1 MLYKILLLPAR
12 LAIYFYCRKIV
23 INNKAILDEKGPLL
37 IAANH
42 PNSFLDAIIVS
53 TLFKKPIYSL
63 ARGDA
68 FSNKLVT
75 KILTSLNMLPVYR
88 VSEGVENLENNYITF
103 DACQQLFRENKIVL
117 IFSEGKCIN
126 EWHLRPLKKGS
137 ARLALTAW
145 MHNTPLRVLPLGI
158 NYNSFRRFGKI
169 MVLNFGNFISKSDMY
184 EEFTSGKAIN
194 EFNDLL
200 QEQLESLVYEI
211 SPNDANKLKSIFN
224 VSQSNFKKILL
235 FLPAAIGFIVHAPL
249 YYAIHFIIKDR
260 AKDHY
265 DSIMV
270 GILFLFYPLFVIL
283 LTLVLFLVIKSW
295 YALSLLILLP
305 FTAWSYL
312 QLNRY

>member
-23 INNKAILDEKGPLL
+23 INNKAIPDEKGPLL

-169 MVLNFGNFISKSDMY
+169 MVLNFGNFISKSDLY
-184 EEFTSGKAIN
+184 EDFTSGKAIN

-200 QEQLESLVYEI
+200 QEQLDSLVYEI
-211 SPNDANKLKSIFN
+211 SPNDTNKLKSIFN

-235 FLPAAIGFIVHAPL
+235 FIPAAIGFIVHAPL